1 VEVRRRNVQSK
12 RAAFDNPDHVA
23 VVLHNYRWRLGLA
36 EGEKKYDALEERLAA
51 GPVVTVPAITL

>member
-36 EGEKKYDALEERLAA
+36 EGEKKYDALEERLAL
-51 GPVVTVPAITL
+51 PDQ